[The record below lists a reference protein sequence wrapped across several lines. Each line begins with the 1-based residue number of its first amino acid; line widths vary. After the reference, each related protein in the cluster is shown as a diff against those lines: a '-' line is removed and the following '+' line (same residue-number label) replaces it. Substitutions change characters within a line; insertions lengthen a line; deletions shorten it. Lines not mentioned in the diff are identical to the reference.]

1 MKAPGQPESGASA
14 GRGQLSPAPPSLT
27 WEQWLRIAGLIDE
40 WWPASE
46 FDGGH
51 IRAYLFELDRHSAD
65 EVQAAVRACLHDGS
79 AFAASLAQLM
89 VKLERPVIERPAWV
103 MVYNRL
109 RWAVGREVGENAAI
123 QALFRE
129 HAAIAQF
136 VIEYGYDRLRAEPF
150 TDAQLAG
157 VVEKRMKDAWEDFA
171 VRWKRDQG
179 SAWGARARR
188 AQPCAA
194 AAACSAW
201 TPRRSRAVRCR
212 RAPNE
217 GGRTAVAPQV
227 EGARGRRC
235 RPLRRRPTRRLRARG
250 HHLPGLRQPVRP
262 RRADALRA
270 QGRRDRSRRRLPA
283 RGPGHGLAATG
294 AAQELHRHR
303 RDALANAQSAPPVF
317 DPQTTKEDE

>member
-1 MKAPGQPESGASA
+1 
-14 GRGQLSPAPPSLT
+14 
-27 WEQWLRIAGLIDE
+27 
-40 WWPASE
+40 
-46 FDGGH
+46 
-51 IRAYLFELDRHSAD
+51 
-65 EVQAAVRACLHDGS
+65 

-89 VKLERPVIERPAWV
+89 VKLERPVIELPAWV
-103 MVYNRL
+103 MVCNRL
-109 RWAVGREVGENAAI
+109 RCAAGREVGENAAI

-136 VIEYGYDRLRAEPF
+136 EYGYDRLRAEPC

-201 TPRRSRAVRCR
+201 TPRRSRAVRGR

-217 GGRTAVAPQV
+217 GGRTAVARKLKVHVVAGVDHSVAGQHSAFELEDIIYLGFVKQFGHAVLMPSSTRT
-227 EGARGRRC
+227 ARS
-235 RPLRRRPTRRLRARG
+235 
-250 HHLPGLRQPVRP
+250 
-262 RRADALRA
+262 
-270 QGRRDRSRRRLPA
+270 SRRRLPA

-317 DPQTTKEDE
+317 DPQTTKGGRMTEQTQERAVAVRRDRAGAPRRRHGRAPALTACASRSW